1 MKGYTGTMGEN
12 EGIYRYKWLV
22 FTFLKND
29 RFVLKSTKKKRNGS
43 FYKRSF
49 LKLKI
54 KEVVILVIVHRFVN
68 NVRSFFIF
76 DNR

>member
-1 MKGYTGTMGEN
+1 MKGYTGKMGEN

-54 KEVVILVIVHRFVN
+54 KEVVILVLVHRFVN
-68 NVRSFFIF
+68 NVRSFLIF

>member
-29 RFVLKSTKKKRNGS
+29 RFVLKSTKKKRNGR

-68 NVRSFFIF
+68 NVRSFLIF